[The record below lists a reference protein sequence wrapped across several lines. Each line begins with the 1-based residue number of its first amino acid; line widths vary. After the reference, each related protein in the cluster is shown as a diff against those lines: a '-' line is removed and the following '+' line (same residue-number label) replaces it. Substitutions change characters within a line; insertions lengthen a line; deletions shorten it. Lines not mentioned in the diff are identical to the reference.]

1 MSKDRWRPSLND
13 EQFKFNLWERDLSH
27 KSVHQE
33 TIDHIAAVLRNEV
46 NSHFTADFGT
56 PLCDFLD
63 GDLLTTEADVA
74 DRFLA
79 AIKPL
84 LKNKTFSLYVGSDGD
99 LRIEATNPDHHRPR
113 IDVDVDK
120 ITATGHG
127 QSCGTVVVYL
137 QYMGISITADGQ

>member
-1 MSKDRWRPSLND
+1 MTGK
-13 EQFKFNLWERDLSH
+13 EFKFNIWDRDMD
-27 KSVHQE
+27 KQSVPQE

-63 GDLLTTEADVA
+63 GELLTTEADVA
-74 DRFLA
+74 DRVLA

-84 LKNKTFSLYVGSDGD
+84 LTSNAFSLYVGEDGG
-99 LRIEATNPDHHRPR
+99 LRIEATDPDHSRPR

-127 QSCGTVVVYL
+127 QSCGTIVVYL